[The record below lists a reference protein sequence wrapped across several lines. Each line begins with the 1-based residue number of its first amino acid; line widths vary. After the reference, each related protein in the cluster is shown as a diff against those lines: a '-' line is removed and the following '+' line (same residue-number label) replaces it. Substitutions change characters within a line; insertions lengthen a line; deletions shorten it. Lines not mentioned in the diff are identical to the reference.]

1 MVRGKSERV
10 FGGSKISCSP
20 NPCVVPIQD
29 RPDLVEKAIAG
40 TDLEFFRRAGFEF

>member
-1 MVRGKSERV
+1 MEWYVAKLASRGLAKR
-10 FGGSKISCSP
+10 CSP
-20 NPCVVPIQD
+20 RPFFMPMQD